1 MTSRENSA
9 SFLIPRDFLGT
20 QFLHPEQEKW
30 DKMVTFHSELSET
43 CVDILATYMF
53 ANVAVKPKRMPTA
66 EFLLK
71 NGQKASWIIG
81 TKVVTVTT
89 SICDQVSTRGPLCDR
104 CNLLCNQLKT
114 DDNRH
119 KSNELIPTQNNEES
133 EGAR

>member
-1 MTSRENSA
+1 
-9 SFLIPRDFLGT
+9 
-20 QFLHPEQEKW
+20 
-30 DKMVTFHSELSET
+30 MVTFHSELSET